1 MALTLAGICEPRHG
15 ARPDGETVL
24 ISEESELTLIPVRR
38 IESVQVV
45 REVAREE
52 APAR

>member
-1 MALTLAGICEPRHG
+1 
-15 ARPDGETVL
+15 VL